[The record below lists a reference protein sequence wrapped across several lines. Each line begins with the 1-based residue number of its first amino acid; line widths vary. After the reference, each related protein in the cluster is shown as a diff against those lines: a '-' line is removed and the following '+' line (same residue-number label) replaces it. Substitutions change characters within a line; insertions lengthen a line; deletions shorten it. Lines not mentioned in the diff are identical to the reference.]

1 MTNPNANVSA
11 SSPDIVLLEEEITAL
26 QAEQRRIQE
35 RIRALRQEEVEDAG
49 VCHAGEIFR
58 LQQENLRLET
68 EILLRCNKIRLLNSG
83 WA

>member
-1 MTNPNANVSA
+1 M
-11 SSPDIVLLEEEITAL
+11 

-35 RIRALRQEEVEDAG
+35 RIRALRQEEAQDTG

-68 EILLRCNKIRLLNSG
+68 EILLGRNKIRLLNSG